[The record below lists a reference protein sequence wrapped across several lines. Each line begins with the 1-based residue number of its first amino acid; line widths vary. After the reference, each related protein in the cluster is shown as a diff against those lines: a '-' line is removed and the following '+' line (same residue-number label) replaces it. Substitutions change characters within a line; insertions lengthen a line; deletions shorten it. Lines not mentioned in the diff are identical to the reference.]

1 MDELRKYYDYL
12 KGAGADVPNTFES
25 FSNTLQEEESA
36 KEYYKYLVGAGFD
49 APSTFDSF
57 SNTLLK
63 KKEPTKQE
71 VGQEVGVSV
80 EEPTPSPSV
89 SQEQVE
95 EAPASALDQL
105 KPLSQIFEAPMFTDP
120 VERAGGAIESPEID
134 ILSDEDE
141 EMLKSEKPY
150 GFEKYITGAYE
161 DPKEDLKAKRN
172 ALIKHQKETEE
183 KYAAYPEEERMQLMS
198 ETQADYGEIFLN
210 YLDKTDPNNSR
221 RLREQRE
228 SDIDFYS
235 DTDKITLPFVPRQ
248 SVEVLEESGMIPK
261 ILPEVKRISP
271 ANQIRLNGLQLV
283 MDVKQDNLDSSVK
296 AFDDKYGN
304 EFTALT
310 DKLQGMQNLISG
322 NTFNGTEDQYNEYMN
337 GVNRLKELESTPE
350 YLGYQQSFDEYKLFE
365 EEYKKDS
372 VVREADLAALE
383 AYSYQLKKDEEYK
396 ESGLLGRSFINASD
410 ITKGAVMRLFQ
421 SAATLP
427 KILMPDNEYALSDG
441 LKDYVDNVAKVYNE
455 RNPKPSAFTKEGL
468 TSSIAN
474 VNGYEVEIDG
484 DEPTGRVFDKDGYL
498 LPRKTV
504 AGYTT
509 FSDTDDVFAEDI
521 VKVYESNKDEYDIEE
536 TINIASNLYTAGEVT
551 ADMFVTLAPIS
562 RAVTL
567 TTKAGTASKAAKL
580 LRIGEVSEKTAGNF
594 GTFTGVMVQ
603 SSNGFYDAAIE
614 AGASEAEA
622 SAFSAFQ
629 SAIIGTIALLNPVES
644 KAIANM
650 FTGQSSKEYAK
661 KYVSEILKGKTR
673 SEAMKSVVSNVV
685 KKAGQLNYEMFK
697 EGIEEITEI
706 PAGQFGDYLFDLG
719 TTTPGEI
726 QDYIDTFAVA
736 YLASG
741 PMSLISL
748 RGNNPNMST
757 MLYSAMGDMEY
768 VENLLKKN
776 INKEVRLADGGKK
789 LITEEFVQEQMDRLN
804 RIKTVSEPYLQNE
817 ALTEDEKKLV
827 VSLVN
832 KRQALSET
840 LKNADDVVGKK
851 SKQEIEAINT
861 QLERFLDKKD
871 GSPFYLVEGKAIS
884 KEELDEKIADENWV
898 KGFKEGRWA
907 VHITNDQDAINRLK
921 EATEGKPVVE
931 AEVEAEV
938 EEAPVEEQVSVN
950 KGDKIQFSSDG
961 QVFDGVVTRQTEDGV
976 YIESDVS
983 GEETLIPT
991 NKVIATAD
999 MGIVAGDNVFIETDA
1014 GPILGEVKSVTDTEV
1029 EIDNPDI
1036 PGETITI
1043 DRSKAR
1049 KIKEGDEVQYNV
1061 AGELETFKVK
1071 RVEGDQVVVE
1081 NPDIPGGEISLS
1093 AGEVT
1098 LKDPFKRVEDDT
1110 QVAEQERVDTE
1121 EQGRE
1126 EDTGQVQ
1133 EPEVSEEEGAADT
1146 VLQENQEVEATDSS
1160 VNELIDELNATDP
1173 KTVPPSKTR
1182 EMVKVAR
1189 NVKKALNTLSKL
1201 LPDVKIV
1208 VHKTSEGYVSSAE
1221 GRFSGEGGEYNP
1233 DTKTI
1238 HINLEKATPTT
1249 VAHEVFHAVLIES
1262 LGTVDTQ
1269 ETTDEMYERIL
1280 KSAKLSNEVRT
1291 KIEEHKAKYPE
1302 GIQSEEALAELTG
1315 ILASEYS
1322 SLSLTAKG
1330 AVKSWV
1336 NKLSRAVGLGNMF
1349 DQVAR
1354 DKEVIDLLNVL
1365 SGKLSR
1371 GEVLEEAD
1379 VKEISRRKKPT
1390 EKKSEKKPE
1399 SKKKPKKEEKKP
1411 SERVSRQDR
1420 RLVERAAEKAKMAVE
1435 DFVFAVASG
1444 TYDVSEKV
1452 SKVVDKL
1459 IKQRV
1464 IDIVNSIQSAGLSNE
1479 SKEKLRKL
1487 IPSINKEDIKS
1498 IMSDVYEMLP
1508 KPKIDK
1514 ISQLAKRRGKSV
1526 VDFLYDSVK
1535 NFDNLTQSVYEA
1547 VNPFL
1552 NKLYK
1557 AIALTAML
1565 NVSISYGTDFT
1576 GAIDSL
1582 IAKIPVKEIAVNM
1595 TKVATSV
1602 NAVDSA
1608 ITDLVVDGAF
1618 GEYNTTIERLM
1629 VKAGSESMVTKADES
1644 FETKVKDDAEIKK
1657 EQEAVKKEL
1666 ERLEQAK
1673 SDSAAIAVN
1682 NEILEKNTHY
1692 NSDNRYEKT
1701 LHAFDNQYPN
1711 LDKFGNYIGQ
1721 IVGVLPPKS
1730 ARQERGINS
1739 VDGIGMIQHN
1749 LDGDVYTG
1757 VYMDANNSLHR
1768 TSKTAITDSKGD
1780 TYGYVQV
1787 YEFLEGSNGE
1797 RARVVYKKYSEVP
1810 DSELKNTTP
1819 FRQFLYKDIDF
1830 SKKYDAQGF
1839 KGKDKDGN
1847 RTVGSI
1853 GLKNGKKNPYY
1864 IGNKEVINKDAVDI
1878 NFAKKA
1884 PSAYGSFS
1892 GTAVT
1897 FIFKDKAGNQ
1907 YVSEFAGSVPAIKE
1921 HGDNL
1926 MKIYGD
1932 QDMVIGYHD
1941 VGSFNYKTKG
1951 VDGKINTTRIDRM
1964 NKDVSLKD
1972 LSGGGKAQLQDYAG
1986 SGTYKLLPSE
1996 QEALEKANP
2005 VRQNVRKQIIGRNA
2019 KLSSEVR
2026 NNLLRARSM
2035 ESRRKNKKDIKIQ
2048 TGWERGKD
2056 NKWRYEI
2063 PDDIPYFKSVTKAI
2077 SDVLLGKRKADSFGI
2092 INENGKLTI
2101 SGKLAFPGNI
2111 LDAYPELENYDVSFN
2126 KWINEGEGEMSA
2138 LFETIDVGI
2147 GEVNTAE
2154 DIEESMSK
2162 AIPVL
2167 IHEIQH
2173 AIQRIEDFG
2182 RGGNKEIG
2190 EELLKSKFPKAKE
2203 LYEQLVSDRNF
2214 VESVIDEHRNLPQGK
2229 ELVTAIKQAF
2239 LEQSIVDFEEG
2250 GAKLFQVA
2258 DKIHNSP
2265 KFKKVAGMIGLKRGK
2280 ETIQGIEKI
2289 LSDSREL
2296 TGSMDP
2302 SSLMN
2307 VISQINFEI
2316 SKISDPKTPFETY
2329 QRIAGEVEARNVME
2343 RMEMSEELRA
2353 ETTLEET
2360 EDVAREDQIVIG
2372 VARPLV
2378 LAKKARTPKKPPL
2391 KKAPPKK
2398 ISDIR
2403 KQKVDQDK
2411 KAYEDG
2417 SKELNQKVKKKED
2430 AQRSYSDRKIVPLIR
2445 TLRKRFFDFQ
2455 GFTKSMLRKAE
2466 LGRIADRLTNA
2477 KGAGGRAKAIFKEYY
2492 DKIYDGLSVSERK
2505 HLDNLITYRRI
2516 VSANEARIRS
2526 NAEAEI
2532 EFEKVSQEI
2541 KDLKAKSKLT
2551 KDEKAE
2557 LKKLESKKK
2566 DLKKKKDRGEI
2577 MTGSIGLDDAKA
2589 AIRGLESIVGSEVF
2603 EKINGRANEY
2613 FGAFDEMLDK
2623 DLKDGLVT
2631 QEQYDAMKGIDY
2643 SPRVWMTYI
2652 YDLEGD
2658 AVLMR
2663 DALDRLKKK
2672 FSLSEANYQTLKDG
2686 LKNDDPNMLGTL
2698 MMDSEILLS
2707 TYLNTREK
2715 KRSFNNLNQEMAK
2728 ELAKLIPEFEELSAK
2743 KDLTKEEKKR
2753 LKYLKQVNDS
2763 FSLTPRTGFR
2773 EMFYYSEGKREKF
2786 YVKDEIYDEWYDNK
2800 KGVLDKSIE
2809 SGISKWTGVKLLKA
2823 AATGAN
2829 PLFAITNFPR
2839 DFFQV
2844 LLFSNAYS
2852 NILPKSMAQ
2861 LTVDFFKSWAMIH
2874 KDSKEFKEFV
2884 KYGGMMDFLYTD
2896 GRVDQGAGMKSKIK
2910 DFIASTKVGDKG
2922 YYKGAKLFEK
2932 AADLASYLNMISEI
2946 GFRLSVY
2953 NKVLSNEMKKLDKD
2967 RKGMTPEEIMMAE
2980 EDARYR
2986 AAAAARELIDFSI
2999 GGDVIKGADPYLPYI
3014 NAAAQGTYT
3023 ALRYSYENPAAI
3035 SIKTLQAT
3043 GLVSTGIMLLGSALV
3058 GANRDDDDENS
3069 VKEIM
3074 TKTYNGVSPHIRK
3087 NYFIIPLGTKDE
3099 KGDYKYF
3106 KIAKNQSLSPF
3117 FVLTESIMESFYLD
3131 NKESN
3136 KNLGFR
3142 MLDSFSSSFMP
3153 LDINPYTPEGEMEGF
3168 NVVGNTF
3175 SKNPVFGGIL
3185 EWSTGYN
3192 FFRNEPL
3199 SRDAYST
3206 KIGSDAWNNFSDS
3219 RTEEFYKDFAQFM
3232 DENGVPAASPAKI
3245 KNSVERLI
3253 TSPYTNPFTNAL
3265 YVTLES
3271 QTDYAKSFN
3280 KQSVIEDVTKS
3291 IMKGFAGEKRL
3302 IGSANYKPEDS
3313 KLNKSQKESIDKK
3326 ISDINK
3332 GKAIAKTYGRR
3343 IGKELSMDQEFI
3355 NASNKDKM
3363 KIAQGKFDQVVDFA
3377 SRKGIELE
3385 PKEMEMLQRKFMSQV
3400 NIRNRDIEL
3409 YKFYDVMYETDPR
3422 IQALTW
3428 INEFGYLDPKSDD
3441 YKELMI
3447 EYKNTYKKT
3456 MGKNVSDKF
3465 FQNIGRYYKEE
3476 GMN

>member
-1 MDELRKYYDYL
+1 MAKTDPTYREKVYNAL
-12 KGAGADVPNTFES
+12 KGELG
-25 FSNTLQEEESA
+25 
-36 KEYYKYLVGAGFD
+36 
-49 APSTFDSF
+49 DSF
-57 SNTLLK
+57 NKSFEEFNASIDSNPEYIGKVYNALKGELGDSFNKSQDEFNSLIDLK

-105 KPLSQIFEAPMFTDP
+105 EPLSQIFEAPMFTDP

-150 GFEKYITGAYE
+150 GFEKYITGDYE

-210 YLDKTDPNNSR
+210 YLDKTDPNNAR
-221 RLREQRE
+221 RLRRQRQ
-228 SDIDFYS
+228 SDMDFYS

-248 SVEVLEESGMIPK
+248 NVEMLEELGMIPE

-322 NTFNGTEDQYNEYMN
+322 NTFNGTENQYNEYMN

-372 VVREADLAALE
+372 VVREADFAALE

-410 ITKGAVMRLFQ
+410 ITKGALMRLFQ

-468 TSSIAN
+468 TSSVAN
-474 VNGYEVEIDG
+474 VNGYEVEMDG

-509 FSDTDDVFAEDI
+509 FSATDDVFAEDI

-562 RAVTL
+562 RTVTL

-594 GTFTGVMVQ
+594 GTFTGIMVQ

-614 AGASEAEA
+614 AGASESEA
-622 SAFSAFQ
+622 SSFSAFQ

-757 MLYSAMGDMEY
+757 MLYSAMGDIEY

-804 RIKTVSEPYLQNE
+804 RIKTISEPYLQND
-817 ALTEDEKKLV
+817 ALTENEKKLV

-884 KEELDEKIADENWV
+884 KEDLDEKIADENWV

-999 MGIVAGDNVFIETDA
+999 MGIVAGDSVFIETEE
-1014 GPILGEVKSVTDTEV
+1014 GSVLGKVKSITDTEI
-1029 EIDNPDI
+1029 EIDNPDV
-1036 PGETITI
+1036 PGQTMTI
-1043 DRSKAR
+1043 DRNKAR

-1061 AGELETFKVK
+1061 EGELETFKVK
-1071 RVEGDQVVVE
+1071 RVDGDQVIVE
-1081 NPDIPGGEISLS
+1081 NQDVLGGEISLS
-1093 AGEVT
+1093 ADEVT

-1110 QVAEQERVDTE
+1110 QVTEEERLDTE
-1121 EQGRE
+1121 KQGRK

-1133 EPEVSEEEGAADT
+1133 EPKVSQKEGAADT
-1146 VLQENQEVEATDSS
+1146 VLQEEVEANESS
-1160 VNELIDELNATDP
+1160 VNDLIDELNATDP

-1221 GRFSGEGGEYNP
+1221 GRLSGEGGEYNP
-1233 DTKTI
+1233 NTKTI

-1262 LGTVDTQ
+1262 LGTVDTMA
-1269 ETTDEMYERIL
+1269 TTEEMLDRVL
-1280 KSAKLSNEVRT
+1280 KSAKVSDDVKTKLS
-1291 KIEEHKAKYPE
+1291 EHMAKYPE

-1330 AVKSWV
+1330 AIKSWA

-1349 DQVAR
+1349 DQFAK

-1371 GEVLEEAD
+1371 GEVLEEDD
-1379 VKEISRRKKPT
+1379 VKEISRRRKPT
-1390 EKKSEKKPE
+1390 DEDVKKPE
-1399 SKKKPKKEEKKP
+1399 SKKEPKKEEKK
-1411 SERVSRQDR
+1411 
-1420 RLVERAAEKAKMAVE
+1420 
-1435 DFVFAVASG
+1435 
-1444 TYDVSEKV
+1444 
-1452 SKVVDKL
+1452 
-1459 IKQRV
+1459 QR
-1464 IDIVNSIQSAGLSNE
+1464 I
-1479 SKEKLRKL
+1479 
-1487 IPSINKEDIKS
+1487 
-1498 IMSDVYEMLP
+1498 
-1508 KPKIDK
+1508 
-1514 ISQLAKRRGKSV
+1514 
-1526 VDFLYDSVK
+1526 
-1535 NFDNLTQSVYEA
+1535 
-1547 VNPFL
+1547 
-1552 NKLYK
+1552 
-1557 AIALTAML
+1557 
-1565 NVSISYGTDFT
+1565 
-1576 GAIDSL
+1576 
-1582 IAKIPVKEIAVNM
+1582 
-1595 TKVATSV
+1595 
-1602 NAVDSA
+1602 
-1608 ITDLVVDGAF
+1608 
-1618 GEYNTTIERLM
+1618 
-1629 VKAGSESMVTKADES
+1629 
-1644 FETKVKDDAEIKK
+1644 
-1657 EQEAVKKEL
+1657 
-1666 ERLEQAK
+1666 
-1673 SDSAAIAVN
+1673 
-1682 NEILEKNTHY
+1682 
-1692 NSDNRYEKT
+1692 
-1701 LHAFDNQYPN
+1701 
-1711 LDKFGNYIGQ
+1711 
-1721 IVGVLPPKS
+1721 
-1730 ARQERGINS
+1730 
-1739 VDGIGMIQHN
+1739 
-1749 LDGDVYTG
+1749 
-1757 VYMDANNSLHR
+1757 
-1768 TSKTAITDSKGD
+1768 
-1780 TYGYVQV
+1780 
-1787 YEFLEGSNGE
+1787 
-1797 RARVVYKKYSEVP
+1797 
-1810 DSELKNTTP
+1810 
-1819 FRQFLYKDIDF
+1819 
-1830 SKKYDAQGF
+1830 
-1839 KGKDKDGN
+1839 
-1847 RTVGSI
+1847 
-1853 GLKNGKKNPYY
+1853 
-1864 IGNKEVINKDAVDI
+1864 
-1878 NFAKKA
+1878 
-1884 PSAYGSFS
+1884 
-1892 GTAVT
+1892 
-1897 FIFKDKAGNQ
+1897 
-1907 YVSEFAGSVPAIKE
+1907 
-1921 HGDNL
+1921 
-1926 MKIYGD
+1926 
-1932 QDMVIGYHD
+1932 
-1941 VGSFNYKTKG
+1941 
-1951 VDGKINTTRIDRM
+1951 
-1964 NKDVSLKD
+1964 
-1972 LSGGGKAQLQDYAG
+1972 
-1986 SGTYKLLPSE
+1986 
-1996 QEALEKANP
+1996 
-2005 VRQNVRKQIIGRNA
+2005 RKQIIGRNA

-2035 ESRRKNKKDIKIQ
+2035 ESRGNNKKDIKIQ

-2056 NKWRYEI
+2056 NKWRYEL
-2063 PDDIPYFKSVTKAI
+2063 PDDIPYFKDVTKAI

-2126 KWINEGEGEMSA
+2126 KFINQGEGEMSA

-2147 GEVNTAE
+2147 GQVNTAK
-2154 DIEESMSK
+2154 DMEESMSK

-2173 AIQRIEDFG
+2173 AIQEIEDFG
-2182 RGGNKEIG
+2182 RGGNLSIG
-2190 EELLKSKFPKAKE
+2190 QELLKSKFPKAKE

-2214 VESVIDEHRNLPQGK
+2214 VESVIDEHRNLPQGEK
-2229 ELVTAIKQAF
+2229 LVTAIKQAF

-2250 GAKLFQVA
+2250 GAKAYEVA
-2258 DKIHNSP
+2258 SKIYDLP
-2265 KFKKVAGMIGLKRGK
+2265 KFKKVAEMIGLMIPDEVITDVKDLDPNSEYFNIRAILTKNEK
-2280 ETIQGIEKI
+2280 ERFKNEKNEIIEIIERI
-2289 LSDSREL
+2289 LLDSREI
-2296 TGSMDP
+2296 TGSMYP
-2302 SSLMN
+2302 GGLRN

-2316 SKISDPKTPFETY
+2316 SKISDPKTKFEAY

-2372 VARPLV
+2372 IEREVSKKLS
-2378 LAKKARTPKKPPL
+2378 AKKPGI
-2391 KKAPPKK
+2391 KK

-2403 KQKVDQDK
+2403 KQKVDDDK

-2430 AQRSYSDRKIVPLIR
+2430 AQRSYSDRKIIPLIR
-2445 TLRKRFFDFQ
+2445 ALRKRFFDFQ

-2492 DKIYDGLSVSERK
+2492 DKIYDGLSISERK

-2541 KDLKAKSKLT
+2541 KDLKEKSKLT

-2557 LKKLESKKK
+2557 LNKLESKKK

-2631 QEQYDAMKGIDY
+2631 KEQYDAMKGIDY
-2643 SPRVWMTYI
+2643 SPRVWMIYV

-2672 FSLSEANYQTLKDG
+2672 FSLSEANYQTLKEG
-2686 LKNDDPNMLGTL
+2686 LKNNDPNMLGTL

-2743 KDLTKEEKKR
+2743 KDLTKEEKTR

-2823 AATGAN
+2823 SATGAN

-2852 NILPKSMAQ
+2852 EILPKSMAQ
-2861 LTVDFFKSWAMIH
+2861 LTVDFFKSWSMIH
-2874 KDSKEFKEFV
+2874 TDSKEFKEFV

-2896 GRVDQGAGMKSKIK
+2896 GRVDQGDGMKSKIK
-2910 DFIASTKVGDKG
+2910 DFIASTKVGDNG

-2953 NKVLSNEMKKLDKD
+2953 NKVLSNEMKKLDKN

-3043 GLVSTGIMLLGSALV
+3043 GVVSGAIMLLGTALV
-3058 GANRDDDDENS
+3058 AANRDDDDENS

-3074 TKTYNGVSPHIRK
+3074 IETYNGVSPHIRK

-3099 KGDYKYF
+3099 KGHYKYF
-3106 KIAKNQSLSPF
+3106 KIAKNQSLAPF
-3117 FVLTESIMESFYLD
+3117 FVLTESIMESYYLG

-3136 KNLGFR
+3136 KSLGFR

-3153 LDINPYTPEGEMEGF
+3153 LDVNPYTPEGAFEGF
-3168 NVVGNTF
+3168 DIVGNTF
-3175 SKNPVFGGIL
+3175 SKNPVIGGTL
-3185 EWSTGYN
+3185 EWATGYN

-3199 SRDAYST
+3199 SRDGYST
-3206 KIGSDAWNNFSDS
+3206 EIGSDAWANFSDS

-3232 DENGVPAASPAKI
+3232 DESGGPAVSPAKI

-3265 YVTLES
+3265 YVTLDS

-3280 KQSVIEDVTKS
+3280 KQSGIEDITKD

-3302 IGSANYKPEDS
+3302 IGSASYKPEDS
-3313 KLNKSQKESIDKK
+3313 KLSESDMESVDKK

-3332 GKAIAKTYGRR
+3332 GKEIAKTYGRR
-3343 IGKELSMDQEFI
+3343 IGKELSMDQDFI
-3355 NASNKDKM
+3355 DASNKDKM
-3363 KIAQGKFDQVVDFA
+3363 KIAEEKFTQVIDFA
-3377 SRKGIELE
+3377 SRKGVELE
-3385 PKEMEMLQRKFMSQV
+3385 SKEIEMLQRKFMSQV

-3428 INEFGYLDPKSDD
+3428 IKEFGYLDPKSDD

-3447 EYKNTYKKT
+3447 EYKNTYNKT
-3456 MGKNVSDKF
+3456 MGKNVSENF
-3465 FQNIGRYYKEE
+3465 FQNIGRYYKED
-3476 GMN
+3476 GRY

>member
-1 MDELRKYYDYL
+1 MAKTDPIYREKVYNAL
-12 KGAGADVPNTFES
+12 KGELG
-25 FSNTLQEEESA
+25 
-36 KEYYKYLVGAGFD
+36 
-49 APSTFDSF
+49 DSF
-57 SNTLLK
+57 NKSFEEFNASIDSNPEYIGKVYNALKGELGDSFNKSQDEFNSLIDLK
-63 KKEPTKQE
+63 KKESTKQE

-105 KPLSQIFEAPMFTDP
+105 EPLSQIFEVPMFTDP

-161 DPKEDLKAKRN
+161 DPKEDLKEKRN
-172 ALIKHQKETEE
+172 ALIKHQKETEG

-210 YLDKTDPNNSR
+210 YLDKTDPNNAK
-221 RLREQRE
+221 RLRRQRQ
-228 SDIDFYS
+228 SDADFYS
-235 DTDKITLPFVPRQ
+235 ETDKITLPFVPRQ
-248 SVEVLEESGMIPK
+248 NVEILEELGMIPK
-261 ILPEVKRISP
+261 MFPEVKRTSP

-296 AFDDKYGN
+296 GFDDKYGN

-310 DKLQGMQNLISG
+310 DNLQGMQNLISG

-372 VVREADLAALE
+372 VVREADFAALE
-383 AYSYQLKKDEEYK
+383 AYNYQLKKDEEYK

-410 ITKGAVMRLFQ
+410 ITKGAIMRLFQ

-441 LKDYVDNVAKVYNE
+441 LKDYVDNVSKVYNE

-474 VNGYEVEIDG
+474 VNGYDVEIDG

-509 FSDTDDVFAEDI
+509 FSDSDDVFAEEI

-551 ADMFVTLAPIS
+551 ADMFITLAPIS
-562 RAVTL
+562 RAVAL
-567 TTKAGTASKAAKL
+567 STKAGTASKAAKL

-614 AGASEAEA
+614 AGASESEA
-622 SAFSAFQ
+622 SSFSAFQ

-697 EGIEEITEI
+697 EGVEEITEI
-706 PAGQFGDYLFDLG
+706 PAGQFGDYLFDIG

-768 VENLLKKN
+768 VENLLKNN

-840 LKNADDVVGKK
+840 LKNTDDVVGKK
-851 SKQEIEAINT
+851 SKQQIEAINT

-907 VHITNDQDAINRLK
+907 VHITNDQDVINRLK

-931 AEVEAEV
+931 TEVEAEV
-938 EEAPVEEQVSVN
+938 ESEVEESPVEKQVSVN

-961 QVFDGVVTRQTEDGV
+961 QVFDGVVTKQTEDGV

-999 MGIVAGDNVFIETDA
+999 MGIVAGDSVFIETEG
-1014 GPILGEVKSVTDTEV
+1014 GPVLGKVKSITDTEI

-1043 DRSKAR
+1043 DRNRAR
-1049 KIKEGDEVQYNV
+1049 KVKEGNEVQYNV
-1061 AGELETFKVK
+1061 SGELETFKVK

-1081 NPDIPGGEISLS
+1081 NPDIPGGEISLPS
-1093 AGEVT
+1093 SEVT

-1121 EQGRE
+1121 GQGRE
-1126 EDTGQVQ
+1126 EDAGQVQ
-1133 EPEVSEEEGAADT
+1133 EPEVSEEEGATDT
-1146 VLQENQEVEATDSS
+1146 VLQEEVEATDSS
-1160 VNELIDELNATDP
+1160 VNELIDELNASDP
-1173 KTVPPSKTR
+1173 KTVPQSKTR

-1189 NVKKALNTLSKL
+1189 DVKKALNTLSKL

-1208 VHKTSEGYVSSAE
+1208 VHKTSEGYVSSDKS
-1221 GRFSGEGGEYNP
+1221 RFSGEGGEYNP
-1233 DTKTI
+1233 NTKTI

-1269 ETTDEMYERIL
+1269 ETTDEMYDRIL
-1280 KSAKLSNEVRT
+1280 KSTKLSNEVRT

-1349 DQVAR
+1349 DQVAK

-1365 SGKLSR
+1365 SEKLSK

-1390 EKKSEKKPE
+1390 EKKSDKKPE

-1420 RLVERAAEKAKMAVE
+1420 RLVDRAAEKAKMAVE

-1464 IDIVNSIQSAGLSNE
+1464 IDIANSIQSASLSNE

-1526 VDFLYDSVK
+1526 IDFLYDSVN
-1535 NFDNLTQSVYEA
+1535 NFENLTESVYDA
-1547 VNPFL
+1547 INPFL

-1565 NVSISYGTDFT
+1565 NVSMSYGTDFT

-1582 IAKIPVKEIAVNM
+1582 IAKIPVKEMAVDM
-1595 TKVATSV
+1595 AKVATSV

-1629 VKAGSESMVTKADES
+1629 VKAGSESMVKKADET
-1644 FETKVKDDAEIKK
+1644 FEAKLKDDAQIEK
-1657 EQEAVKKEL
+1657 EKEDLKKEL

-1673 SDSAAIAVN
+1673 SDSAAIVIN

-1711 LDKFGNYIGQ
+1711 LDKFGDYIGQ
-1721 IVGVLPPKS
+1721 IVGVLPPKL
-1730 ARQERGINS
+1730 ARQERGIRS
-1739 VDGIGMIQHN
+1739 VEGIGMIQHN

-1757 VYMDANNSLHR
+1757 VYMDANNSFHR

-1839 KGKDKDGN
+1839 NG
-1847 RTVGSI
+1847 TVGSI

-1864 IGNKEVINKDAVDI
+1864 IGNQDVTNKSAVDI

-1884 PSAYGSFS
+1884 PRAYGSFS

-1907 YVSEFAGSVPAIKE
+1907 YVSEFAGPVSDIKE

-1926 MKIYGD
+1926 IKVYGD
-1932 QDMVIGYHD
+1932 QDMVIGHHD

-1951 VDGKINTTRIDRM
+1951 VDGKIKTTRIDDM
-1964 NKDVSLKD
+1964 NKDVSLKN
-1972 LSGGGKAQLQDYAG
+1972 LSGGGKAQLQNYAG
-1986 SGTYKLLPSE
+1986 SGTYKLLDSE
-1996 QEALEKANP
+1996 QEALKKANP
-2005 VRQNVRKQIIGRNA
+2005 IRQNVRKQKVDSGEYLIAPNGRRSNLPKKQYDLVRTKEFKDWFGDWENDPENA
-2019 KLSSEVR
+2019 SKVV
-2026 NNLLRARSM
+2026 
-2035 ESRRKNKKDIKIQ
+2035 D
-2048 TGWERGKD
+2048 
-2056 NKWRYEI
+2056 
-2063 PDDIPYFKSVTKAI
+2063 
-2077 SDVLLGKRKADSFGI
+2077 
-2092 INENGKLTI
+2092 ENGEPLVVYHGSPVIDIEEFDRSKSSKFQSVREYGTYFSTNKVLSELYANQKISSKGEVYPVFLKLND
-2101 SGKLAFPGNI
+2101 LV
-2111 LDAYPELENYDVSFN
+2111 D
-2126 KWINEGEGEMSA
+2126 
-2138 LFETIDVGI
+2138 FEAN
-2147 GEVNTAE
+2147 GEVNVDAWENLEADLGYKKATGRPAME
-2154 DIEESMSK
+2154 AYAGKNSMRPKMRVDGIK
-2162 AIPVL
+2162 A
-2167 IHEIQH
+2167 
-2173 AIQRIEDFG
+2173 
-2182 RGGNKEIG
+2182 N
-2190 EELLKSKFPKAKE
+2190 
-2203 LYEQLVSDRNF
+2203 N
-2214 VESVIDEHRNLPQGK
+2214 VIDMFPSEIAFMSPK
-2229 ELVTAIKQAF
+2229 EYKKTDAYEKVRRKYLGDAYLVFDHVSNAIK
-2239 LEQSIVDFEEG
+2239 L
-2250 GAKLFQVA
+2250 A
-2258 DKIHNSP
+2258 D
-2265 KFKKVAGMIGLKRGK
+2265 G
-2280 ETIQGIEKI
+2280 T
-2289 LSDSREL
+2289 
-2296 TGSMDP
+2296 
-2302 SSLMN
+2302 N
-2307 VISQINFEI
+2307 VTFDKSN
-2316 SKISDPKTPFETY
+2316 
-2329 QRIAGEVEARNVME
+2329 N
-2343 RMEMSEELRA
+2343 
-2353 ETTLEET
+2353 
-2360 EDVAREDQIVIG
+2360 
-2372 VARPLV
+2372 
-2378 LAKKARTPKKPPL
+2378 
-2391 KKAPPKK
+2391 
-2398 ISDIR
+2398 IR
-2403 KQKVDQDK
+2403 KQKVDDDK

-2532 EFEKVSQEI
+2532 EFNKVSQEI
-2541 KDLKAKSKLT
+2541 KDIKAKSKLT

-2589 AIRGLESIVGSEVF
+2589 AIRGLESIVGAEVF
-2603 EKINGRANEY
+2603 ENINGRANEY

-2672 FSLSEANYQTLKDG
+2672 FSLSEANYQTLKEG
-2686 LKNDDPNMLGTL
+2686 LKNNDPNMLGTL

-2823 AATGAN
+2823 SATGAN

-2852 NILPKSMAQ
+2852 QILPKSMAQ

-2874 KDSKEFKEFV
+2874 TDSKEFKEFV

-2922 YYKGAKLFEK
+2922 YYKGAQLFEK

-2953 NKVLSNEMKKLDKD
+2953 NKALSNEMKKLDKD

-2986 AAAAARELIDFSI
+2986 ASAAARELIDFSI

-3043 GLVSTGIMLLGSALV
+3043 GLVSGAIMLLGTALV

-3069 VKEIM
+3069 VKDIM

-3106 KIAKNQSLSPF
+3106 KIAKNQSLAPF
-3117 FVLTESIMESFYLD
+3117 FVLTESIMESSYLD

-3153 LDINPYTPEGEMEGF
+3153 LDVNPYTPEGEFKG
-3168 NVVGNTF
+3168 VDIVGNTF
-3175 SKNPVFGGIL
+3175 SKNPVVGGTI
-3185 EWSTGYN
+3185 EWATGYN

-3199 SRDAYST
+3199 SREAYST
-3206 KIGSDAWNNFSDS
+3206 KIGSDAWDNFSDS
-3219 RTEEFYKDFAQFM
+3219 RTEEFYKDFTQFM

-3280 KQSVIEDVTKS
+3280 KQSGIEDVTKS

-3343 IGKELSMDQEFI
+3343 IGKELSVDQEFI

-3363 KIAQGKFDQVVDFA
+3363 KIAEGKFDQVVDFA

-3385 PKEMEMLQRKFMSQV
+3385 PKEIEMLQRKFMSQV

-3422 IQALTW
+3422 IQSLTW
-3428 INEFGYLDPKSDD
+3428 IKEFGYLDPKSDD

-3456 MGKNVSDKF
+3456 MGKNVSDIF
-3465 FQNIGRYYKEE
+3465 FQNIGRYYKED